1 MGTHSAERCVCMKKY
16 FAAIVVLAA
25 VASCGPRYIYP
36 HLEWLVPWYISDY
49 ISLDDRQKNML
60 MDRLQKQL
68 DWHCRTQLANY
79 AQLLRAVGRDFESAA
94 RPIEYSRLQF
104 YMQKLMALRRE
115 LLQQIAVDITDLLQT
130 ASDAQVKELFDN
142 LKAQNKKLQAQYVDL
157 DPLQL
162 DENRRKRMVKRVKYW
177 ISTVT
182 REQQDAV
189 SSWSSQL
196 VPIAGDWLKNREFIQ
211 AEARRLL
218 ARAKNDPASEK
229 SLQELIADPE
239 RMRTAAYQKAT
250 DLNTD
255 ITLKF
260 IMRMERLMT
269 PGQRSFFIKRIES
282 LAADFDKLS
291 CDPEDIPIGVRNG
304 DYRDLRFGCCQGD
317 GFYGMLASIMNAESR

>member
-1 MGTHSAERCVCMKKY
+1 MKKY
-16 FAAIVVLAA
+16 FAVIVLLAA
-25 VASCGPRYIYP
+25 VAGCGPRYIYP
-36 HLEWLVPWYISDY
+36 HLEWLIPWYISDY

-60 MDRLQKQL
+60 DDRLQKQL
-68 DWHCRTQLANY
+68 DWHCRTQLVHY
-79 AQLLRAVGRDFESAA
+79 ARVLRAVGHDFESAV

-104 YMQKLMALRRE
+104 YMQKLLTLRRE

-130 ASDAQVKELFDN
+130 ASDVQIKELFDN
-142 LKAQNKKLQAQYVDL
+142 LKAQNKKFLEQYVDL

-162 DENRRKRMVKRVKYW
+162 DENRQKRMVKRIKYW

-189 SSWSSQL
+189 SAWSAQL
-196 VPIAGDWLKNREFIQ
+196 VPIAGDWLKNRELIQ

-218 ARAKNDPASEK
+218 AGAKSDPASGK

-239 RMRTAAYQKAT
+239 RMRTPAYQKAI

-255 ITLKF
+255 ITMKF
-260 IMRMERLMT
+260 IMKMDRLLT
-269 PGQRSFFIKRIES
+269 SGQRSFFLKRIDS

-291 CDPEDIPIGVRNG
+291 CDPKESGIGG
-304 DYRDLRFGCCQGD
+304 
-317 GFYGMLASIMNAESR
+317 